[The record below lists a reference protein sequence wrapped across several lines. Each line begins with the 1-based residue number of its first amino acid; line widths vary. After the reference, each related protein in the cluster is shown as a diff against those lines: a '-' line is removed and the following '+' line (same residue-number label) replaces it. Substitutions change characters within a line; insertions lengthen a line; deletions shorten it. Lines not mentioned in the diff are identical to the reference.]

1 MPSIDVVIPCF
12 QYGRFLRDCV
22 ASIFDQGFPETRVLI
37 VDNASTDDSPE
48 VARQLAAEDR
58 RVELALRETNLG
70 AHASFNAGVDWA
82 AADYFMVLCADDLLA
97 PGSLARAVSIMERH
111 PEISFAYGTDV
122 HCGPGDPLPDA
133 PDDPADARW
142 SVVAGE
148 RFIFERCR
156 NPEAYIAAGMVLT
169 RTSRHKQAG
178 HYRPELPHTDDFE
191 ILLRLARLGSVAFTP
206 CVQGYK
212 RIHGSNRTNDFL
224 AERTRDLRE
233 RLAAIES
240 FFSREGSTMADAAEL
255 RRLGRRS
262 IAERAYW
269 CGMKDLA
276 RGRTSGF
283 RLLRLAL
290 TLNWS
295 CAIVPPVNYLFRT
308 NRLIAA
314 GALPQA

>member
-1 MPSIDVVIPCF
+1 MPSIDVAIPCY

-22 ASIFDQGFPETRVLI
+22 ASIFDQGFPETRILI
-37 VDNASTDDSPE
+37 VDNASTDGSAAI
-48 VARQLAAEDR
+48 ARQLAAEDR

-82 AADYFMVLCADDLLA
+82 RADYFMVLCADDLLA
-97 PGSLARAVSIMERH
+97 PGSLARAVSVMERD
-111 PEISFAYGTDV
+111 PQISFAYGADI
-122 HCGPGDPLPDA
+122 HCRPGEPLPA
-133 PDDPADARW
+133 LPDGGADGRW

-148 RFIFERCR
+148 RFIFDRCR

-191 ILLRLARLGSVAFTP
+191 MLLRLARLGSVARTP
-206 CVQGYK
+206 CIQGFK

-224 AERTRDLRE
+224 AERTRDLSE

-240 FFSREGSTMADAAEL
+240 FFAREGGTMPNAADL

-276 RGRTSGF
+276 RGRDSGF
-283 RLLRLAL
+283 ELLRLAFR
-290 TLNWS
+290 LNWA
-295 CAIVPPVNYLFRT
+295 CAIVPPVNYLFRM
-308 NRLIAA
+308 NRVMA
-314 GALPQA
+314 ALPQA